1 MPADIKNTIQVHIDR
16 LILDGI
22 AVPHAQRPHLQAAV
36 EAELA
41 RLLADGGVAPHLATG
56 RVVPQIPGDS
66 IELSPHSNPAQLGHQ
81 IAHAVY
87 RGIGQ

>member
-1 MPADIKNTIQVHIDR
+1 MQEHSQNTIQVHIDR

-36 EAELA
+36 EAELT
-41 RLLADGGVAPHLATG
+41 RLLTNGGIASHLTTGGTVPHL
-56 RVVPQIPGDS
+56 PGGAID
-66 IELSPHSNPAQLGHQ
+66 LSPHSNPTQLGHQ